1 MLYIWNSYVGGFQVG
16 KSKQTIAN
24 QNWEKKNREYAS
36 YLKSRSSARSF
47 IRNKATLEDIEEF
60 RNLLEERE
68 ELLKQ
73 E

>member
-1 MLYIWNSYVGGFQVG
+1 MEEG

-24 QNWEKKNREYAS
+24 QKWENKNKEYAS

-47 IRNKATLEDIEEF
+47 IRNKATLEDLKEF
-60 RNLLEERE
+60 KILIEERE
-68 ELLKQ
+68 KLLN